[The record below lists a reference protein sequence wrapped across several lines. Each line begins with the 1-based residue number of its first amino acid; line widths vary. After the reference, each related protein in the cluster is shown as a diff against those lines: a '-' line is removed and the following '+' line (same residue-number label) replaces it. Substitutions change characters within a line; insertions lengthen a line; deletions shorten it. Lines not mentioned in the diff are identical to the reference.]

1 MKTEDIQ
8 ALVKT
13 LQGVTEAASA
23 VAGPLAAI
31 GVPYAN
37 LAKAGLEIAKNVEQ
51 RIADGTVVATSEDH
65 AAVQQVIADLEAAND
80 LLNEQIEKS

>member
-8 ALVKT
+8 ALLKT
-13 LQGVTEAASA
+13 LQGITETAAS

-31 GVPYAN
+31 GVPYAG

-51 RIADGTVVATSEDH
+51 RIADGTVVATSQDH
-65 AAVQQVIADLEAAND
+65 AAVQKVIADLEAAND
-80 LLNEQIEKS
+80 LLNQEIEQS